1 MIVRKDFDFFVSQ
14 GTPLSD
20 SRFAWYLDFSPQPTI
35 AFLRLAGQRQYT
47 TCSMDSKYTSD
58 LLLTRK
64 DTPSL
69 FRTACVAELPGQL

>member
-1 MIVRKDFDFFVSQ
+1 MLVGSIIVHKDFNFFVSQ

-47 TCSMDSKYTSD
+47 TCSMDSKLHFGPLVD
-58 LLLTRK
+58 EEGHALPFP
-64 DTPSL
+64 DSL
-69 FRTACVAELPGQL
+69 RR